1 MKSKNIMH
9 PGSMIQSDII
19 ERGLTTGDTRVEHE
33 TWNSFLKAGSMLVYV
48 TCAIVI
54 YEMFLVCGA
63 TICHQEEVSG
73 YF

>member
-33 TWNSFLKAGSMLVYV
+33 T
-48 TCAIVI
+48 
-54 YEMFLVCGA
+54 
-63 TICHQEEVSG
+63 
-73 YF
+73 